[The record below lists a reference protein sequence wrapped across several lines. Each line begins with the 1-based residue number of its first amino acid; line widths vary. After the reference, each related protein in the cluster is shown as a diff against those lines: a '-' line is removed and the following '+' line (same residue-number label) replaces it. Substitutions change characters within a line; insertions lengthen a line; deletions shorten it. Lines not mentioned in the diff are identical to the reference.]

1 MARMPSYLSFLSW
14 FWLFLPLSLLS
25 RRTVPHSLIDI
36 LPTANKNFFQQE
48 VVASTCISWTRVRG
62 RVVTSSPCACT
73 CPPPP
78 IIVGLW
84 VLFEMSEVGW
94 EVALVDFLSS
104 VRLTDLK
111 TFLQLRVLSMHCLQ
125 GPTWVG
131 QPGDGEKRN
140 TQRRRNSQA
149 QFVWA
154 LGWRHHGTLEAQCI
168 YCVDLNRKA
177 ELMHTAEQGR
187 CSGRSLHLDKQGGRV
202 YGMQLAQRFWF
213 TKLIRSC
220 LCGRALFRSWR
231 LRGWGC
237 SSEQFL
243 NTLSTC
249 ALRISMGL
257 GARVNSVRALRI
269 SLSQGFLCSLKLH
282 N

>member
-1 MARMPSYLSFLSW
+1 MCMH
-14 FWLFLPLSLLS
+14 
-25 RRTVPHSLIDI
+25 V
-36 LPTANKNFFQQE
+36 
-48 VVASTCISWTRVRG
+48 
-62 RVVTSSPCACT
+62 
-73 CPPPP
+73 PPP

-111 TFLQLRVLSMHCLQ
+111 TFIQLHALSMHCLQ

-131 QPGDGEKRN
+131 QPGDEEKRN
-140 TQRRRNSQA
+140 TQRHRKCQA

-249 ALRISMGL
+249 ALRISMGF
-257 GARVNSVRALRI
+257 GARVNNVRALRI